1 MESGH
6 YELDLVISR
15 KSKSALLVMID
26 RLTRET
32 IIRKIKNKSS
42 VSVNR
47 SISEKLLKNQVKTI
61 TTDNG
66 TEFSKLNSLESYN
79 LKVYY
84 CNPYA
89 SWQKGSVG
97 NVNRIIRRYVS
108 KSTDIKLADYKKI
121 KDVEREIN
129 NLPRMIFGGLS
140 SNDLKNV

>member
-6 YELDLVISR
+6 YELDLVVSR

-32 IIRKIKNKSS
+32 TIRKIKNKSS
-42 VSVNR
+42 SSVNR
-47 SISEKLLKNQVKTI
+47 SISKILLKNQVKTI

-66 TEFSKLNSLESYN
+66 TEFSKLNSLERYN

-84 CNPYA
+84 FNPYA
-89 SWQKGSVG
+89 SWQKGSVE

-108 KSTDIKLADYKKI
+108 KSTDIKLVDYKKI
-121 KDVEREIN
+121 KEVEREIN
-129 NLPRMIFGGLS
+129 NLPRMIFGWLS
-140 SNDLKNV
+140 SKDLKNV